1 MSEPYKEEELEAEEE
16 QQPEYS
22 VDLDNLP
29 KQTHHWVK
37 RGIVVSC
44 EGGNHPSHRHFLQG
58 KPMN

>member
-1 MSEPYKEEELEAEEE
+1 MNDQPTKDEVLEEMQAQSEYA
-16 QQPEYS
+16 

-44 EGGNHPSHRHFLQG
+44 EGMNHPNHRHFLV
-58 KPMN
+58 KR